1 LDTKNEELGEK
12 SHSSVPNILEIQGTS
27 NTNLKGELPST
38 RVQSSR
44 PFLTTGVDYAGPIS
58 FSLGPPRSKT
68 ITKGYIAIFVCF
80 VTKTVPI
87 EVVISLSSEAFLA
100 SLRRFIALRGK
111 SRTICSDNGTNFQG
125 AANELHALYKMLQS
139 TSQMAT
145 VQDFLTTEGC
155 EWKFIPPHVPH
166 FGGLWEA
173 AGNSMKYHLRR
184 TLGSQVATY

>member
-1 LDTKNEELGEK
+1 MSTTFEAIPHYRRGLCWT
-12 SHSSVPNILEIQGTS
+12 NITQI
-27 NTNLKGELPST
+27 
-38 RVQSSR
+38 
-44 PFLTTGVDYAGPIS
+44 
-58 FSLGPPRSKT
+58 GPPRSKT

-184 TLGSQVATY
+184 TLGSQFSTYEELCTLLADLGLSKLQTLVCPI